1 MVGKLTPIEQIKG
14 CINSKTNFLLSGGAG
29 CGKTDTLKRTLEY
42 IFSDPILKRNNVAC
56 ITFTNAAANEIKS
69 RIENPNLHVSTIHEF
84 LWSCIKQH
92 QAELKLS
99 LLTLI
104 EEEKKKT
111 RSGIK
116 YDGDEELSYEYFEN
130 KSIEYREYR
139 KLEDGIVSHNEVLKL
154 ANYMFAGYPLLCR
167 IVKNKFPFIFI
178 DEYQDTD
185 KKVIGIFLDSL
196 QANNNLPNKITV
208 GLFGDSMQSIYAYG
222 IGDINNYVQMGIV
235 KEITKEDNYR
245 SSTSVI
251 DLINKLRFDTI
262 KQKASGDNKETV
274 GSAKFLYSTTDID
287 DLDQVKKHE
296 IFGSWDFGDSS
307 NTKELYLTHRLIAGK
322 AGYSQIFTEYGNAD
336 RLFGDNKDRLMKHL
350 FHIWEL
356 IDLYESGKYNVFIKK
371 CNYKISKI
379 SDKKMLS
386 DNMVSLA
393 NDQDKKTIGDL
404 IELAD
409 RVKIFPKDD
418 GLKSFISENSERYE
432 AVCKIPDSESNVL
445 YMYEQEY
452 MPYSTQHNVKGTEF
466 DNVLVVLDNGGWN
479 QYNFGDLFGERL
491 DKQNIIV
498 RTRKIF
504 YVCCSRAKHNL
515 AVFFPNP
522 SNTVLSTAK
531 DWFGESNLLKIM

>member
-1 MVGKLTPIEQIKG
+1 MAGKLTPIEQIKG
-14 CINSKTNFLLSGGAG
+14 YINSKTNFLLSGGAG

-235 KEITKEDNYR
+235 KAITKEDNYR

-350 FHIWEL
+350 FRIWEL
-356 IDLYESGKYNVFIKK
+356 IDLYESGRYNVFIKK

-479 QYNFGDLFGERL
+479 QYNFGDLFGERP
-491 DKQNIIV
+491 DKQNIII
-498 RTRKIF
+498 RTGKIF